1 MILKAIYKLFRK
13 QFQKIAASEQMKPI
27 GFDKMEKAFID
38 SNEFQYY
45 KVSNSMDLPIE
56 RKGKLNTYLMWMNM
70 GLGNFIVEKKDG
82 KQVQYLELDLILD
95 AIEEALNKGIK
106 SKGQAALI
114 GTLINEIRERKN
126 LVIHTELLY
135 NLLAVQWIRQDEKPD
150 TFDEEIHIQKINQFK
165 YEVSQSNS
173 YFFFA
178 TTLLNELLPFLKIT
192 EQEWNEY
199 WELSI
204 AKQTALREFL
214 KDYLPSEELDKL
226 NKTNESS

>member
-1 MILKAIYKLFRK
+1 MILKLLYKLFKR

-27 GFDKMEKAFID
+27 GLDKWEKAFID
-38 SNEFQYY
+38 SNGLQYY

-56 RKGKLNTYLMWMNM
+56 RKGKLNTYLMWLNM

-82 KQVQYLELDLILD
+82 KEVQYLELDMILD
-95 AIEEALNKGIK
+95 AMEEALNKGLK
-106 SKGQAALI
+106 TKGQAALI
-114 GTLINEIRERKN
+114 GALIHEVRDRKN
-126 LVIHTELLY
+126 MVIHTELLY
-135 NLLAVQWIRQDEKPD
+135 NLLAVQWLREDEKPD
-150 TFDEEIHIQKINQFK
+150 VFDEEIHIEKIKQFK

-192 EQEWNEY
+192 EEEWNEY
-199 WELSI
+199 WESSL
-204 AKQTALREFL
+204 AKQKALKEFL

-226 NKTNESS
+226 NKTNESK

>member
-1 MILKAIYKLFRK
+1 
-13 QFQKIAASEQMKPI
+13 MKPI

-38 SNEFQYY
+38 SNGFQYY